1 MSIWRRRQ
9 RHTSSVHPKAAPRL
23 VRTARL
29 LRERASLAAVLL
41 TLPLAVLA
49 GDHPTDDSWYFTF
62 QIENKTGDAVH
73 VRVIESGDA
82 IIDVVLPR
90 SLKEINEAEGYVDPD
105 PNPVSLRRVAFP
117 LHESTETL
125 DVEATSSG
133 TLHGSFS
140 IAGFTKRPDRDFRIV
155 VTKMGIDL
163 IQDFEMPDDLTE
175 EEHRLPLQE
184 QLSRRAL
191 ERRGHPQVRVYLLN
205 KSGHPISLAVRV
217 DDHEVVNVQ
226 VPGTRPSSEVHQ
238 IHDPGCPY
246 DERVIFLNPRSKTLE
261 VDESTLLKMK
271 RTFQIKDFDVS
282 GGGDFCVIV
291 TAASIEVLRGTFP
304 Y

>member
-1 MSIWRRRQ
+1 VS
-9 RHTSSVHPKAAPRL
+9 
-23 VRTARL
+23 L
-29 LRERASLAAVLL
+29 LRERASLAAILL

-73 VRVIESGDA
+73 VRVIEGGEA

-105 PNPVSLRRVAFP
+105 PNPVSLRRVSFP

-140 IAGFTKRPDRDFRIV
+140 VASFTKRPDLDFRIV
-155 VTKMGIDL
+155 VSKTGIGL
-163 IQDFEMPDDLTE
+163 TQDFEMPDDLTE
-175 EEHRLPLQE
+175 EEHQLPLQE
-184 QLSRRAL
+184 QLDRRAL
-191 ERRGHPQVRVYLLN
+191 ERRTHPQVRIYLLN
-205 KSGHPISLAVRV
+205 KSGRPISLALRV
-217 DDHEVVNVQ
+217 DGHEVVNGQ
-226 VPGTRPSSEVHQ
+226 IPGERPSSSEGHLV
-238 IHDPGCPY
+238 HDPGCPSAQ
-246 DERVIFLNPRSKTLE
+246 RVIRLNPRSKTLE

-291 TAASIEVLRGTFP
+291 TAASIEVMRGTFP